1 MTHHTTHKGDSQQ
14 SRHVL
19 RLNLVALAILVVGC
33 LQMAGFVLENRI
45 LRGLGAASGA
55 SPLPKVFSAV
65 NNYETFAADFT
76 ILYELAGKSN
86 EIAVTPA
93 FYQRLKGPYNR
104 RNVYGAALAYA
115 PVLPEKIWKTVFS
128 YGLQSGGPFFSEL
141 GLPEKAAHVRIRVQA
156 KTEGSD
162 AQWIFDPG
170 LAE

>member
-1 MTHHTTHKGDSQQ
+1 MAHHATDKKDSQR

-19 RLNLVALAILVVGC
+19 RLNLVALAILAVGC

-65 NNYETFAADFT
+65 NDYETFAADFT

-128 YGLQSGGPFFSEL
+128 YGLQNGGAFFSEL
-141 GLPEKAAHVRIRVQA
+141 GLPEKAARVRVRVRA

-170 LAE
+170 LAQ